1 MEEPKKRKVRDV
13 RTGEFAFDNNF
24 DRMCVC
30 GHTLGV
36 HVHGGWDCGL
46 NPPITL
52 KQKGARAKNSG
63 RAEPRNTR
71 QPASDCSLV
80 AKEMVGQLALTLS

>member
-46 NPPITL
+46 NPTDHPETEGCTC
-52 KQKGARAKNSG
+52 QKFRPSRAKKYQATG
-63 RAEPRNTR
+63 
-71 QPASDCSLV
+71 V
-80 AKEMVGQLALTLS
+80 